1 MNFVLHRPSHRF
13 ARNALRIAVF
23 AMVFAALSPLFN
35 ALRPNGQA
43 RLPGEP
49 CALHVAGTSGGPQ
62 DQERH
67 GPDCAWCVSA
77 ATWLGHTGLPDF
89 TVPAGPAGH
98 AVLAAELFAAMPPRR
113 AHTVARSR
121 APPVLI

>member
-1 MNFVLHRPSHRF
+1 MNFALRRPNSRY
-13 ARNALRIAVF
+13 ARHALRIAVF
-23 AMVFAALSPLFN
+23 VMVFAALSPLLN

-43 RLPGEP
+43 RLFGEF
-49 CALHVAGTSGGPQ
+49 CAMHIAGNSGGPQ
-62 DQERH
+62 DQDRH

-77 ATWLGHTGLPDF
+77 ATWLGHADVPEF

-98 AVLAAELFAAMPPRR
+98 AVLAAEFFAVAPPRR

-121 APPVLI
+121 APPILV